1 MANYVSKSTLGEQQG
16 EGKRKLSV
24 RPLYDALAGVAK
36 GNLIGGFLI
45 SFVLLLFVSLFV
57 FIFEIGDAFRDE
69 WKGIVNI
76 ILFSLPVL
84 SLLLSLYF
92 YWRDLKRLSNGEYSV
107 VTDTV
112 VDIREE
118 IKYKYTHRG
127 YRHVIEQ
134 AMYLSRFGRKVIT
147 REESSIFSKGDVFY
161 AVVRDKHPNRAILL
175 YNSKF
180 YELED
185 IEAK

>member
-24 RPLYDALAGVAK
+24 RMLYDALAGEAK

-69 WKGIVNI
+69 WKSIVNI

-118 IKYKYTHRG
+118 IKYRYTHRG
-127 YRHVIEQ
+127 YRYVIEQ
-134 AMYLSRFGRKVIT
+134 AMYLSRFGRKVISK
-147 REESSIFSKGDVFY
+147 EESSIFSKDDVFY
-161 AVVRDKHPNRAILL
+161 AVVRDKRPNRAVLL
-175 YNSKF
+175 YNSRF
-180 YELED
+180 FELED